1 MVQQETERGNS
12 PSGCSCLP
20 DSADRPLPQRIY
32 FERNDLFGDAAAIYG
47 LLRYGS
53 AAGM

>member
-1 MVQQETERGNS
+1 MVQQETERGKQ
-12 PSGCSCLP
+12 PLGLFMP
-20 DSADRPLPQRIY
+20 DSADRPPPQRIY

-53 AAGM
+53 AAGT